1 MAATRTT
8 LPNGTRSTSAGSAVA
23 IRRPTALA
31 AAFGRRER
39 DCGWTMTVEQE
50 DVCPVATLP
59 QGASIDDWLGTLGKK
74 ERHEIRRK
82 VRRAEA
88 VGEIRLDDSADPV
101 ADLPAFIDLHQRRWG
116 DLGLFPDTP
125 GGDQSRV
132 FARRLFE
139 LFGSAGPVRLAFL
152 TVGGRRI
159 AAGITFETPE
169 SIYYY
174 NAGVDPDAR
183 ELSPGR
189 ADGRALHAPRPR
201 ARDRPDRLPARQR
214 ALQVRVGRGRRAN
227 PAGARSTNGQ
237 PMTPSGGYN
246 PCLAP
251 VRRSAARRPERIR
264 VVQVLATGTNGGA
277 QEHVYNLVSRMD
289 RERYEVSVVS
299 LSPGSAVRKLER
311 LGIPVSVID
320 EPDDAI
326 ATGIL
331 AAHLIDVRADVVH
344 NHMYRAE
351 IVGTKAVIALGEAG
365 HRRPWVIST
374 VHSSRVRSGEDQ
386 EELQRLTPSINHLI
400 VVSNAI
406 DRKVVAEGRTAAP
419 RTLIYNGIDL
429 VRYDHQEPCCTLRD
443 EYGMEP
449 TSPIVGVVGR
459 LELEKGHPTL
469 LEAWPLV
476 LEACPSAYLLIVG
489 EGSRLDALHD
499 IARAQGIERHVVFT
513 GRRDDIPAVTA
524 AFDVAVLPSYRE
536 AQGLTI
542 LEAMALSRPVVASNV
557 GGIPEMIEDGVTGLL
572 VPPQDPPAL
581 AAAIVRVLNDHQLAD
596 VLGRA
601 GHDLVHDRFC
611 VELMVSAVQGLYDE
625 GAAAV
630 RPREI
635 TPAAGRPSAAAI

>member
-1 MAATRTT
+1 
-8 LPNGTRSTSAGSAVA
+8 
-23 IRRPTALA
+23 
-31 AAFGRRER
+31 
-39 DCGWTMTVEQE
+39 
-50 DVCPVATLP
+50 
-59 QGASIDDWLGTLGKK
+59 
-74 ERHEIRRK
+74 
-82 VRRAEA
+82 
-88 VGEIRLDDSADPV
+88 
-101 ADLPAFIDLHQRRWG
+101 
-116 DLGLFPDTP
+116 
-125 GGDQSRV
+125 
-132 FARRLFE
+132 
-139 LFGSAGPVRLAFL
+139 
-152 TVGGRRI
+152 
-159 AAGITFETPE
+159 
-169 SIYYY
+169 
-174 NAGVDPDAR
+174 
-183 ELSPGR
+183 
-189 ADGRALHAPRPR
+189 
-201 ARDRPDRLPARQR
+201 
-214 ALQVRVGRGRRAN
+214 
-227 PAGARSTNGQ
+227 
-237 PMTPSGGYN
+237 
-246 PCLAP
+246 
-251 VRRSAARRPERIR
+251 
-264 VVQVLATGTNGGA
+264 
-277 QEHVYNLVSRMD
+277 MD

-386 EELQRLTPSINHLI
+386 EELQRLTPSIDHLI

-499 IARAQGIERHVVFT
+499 IATAQGDRAPRGVHRPPRRHPGRHRGLRRRGAAVVPRGPGPDDPRGDGAVAPGGRLER
-513 GRRDDIPAVTA
+513 RRDPGDDRGRGHRA
-524 AFDVAVLPSYRE
+524 A
-536 AQGLTI
+536 G
-542 LEAMALSRPVVASNV
+542 
-557 GGIPEMIEDGVTGLL
+557 
-572 VPPQDPPAL
+572 
-581 AAAIVRVLNDHQLAD
+581 
-596 VLGRA
+596 
-601 GHDLVHDRFC
+601 
-611 VELMVSAVQGLYDE
+611 
-625 GAAAV
+625 
-630 RPREI
+630 
-635 TPAAGRPSAAAI
+635 PAAGSAGAGRGDRAAS